1 MDRSK
6 TAPLVLL
13 VWALLFTAW
22 SVVLLAT
29 SGGSRSIEWLQFAV
43 SLATLVY
50 AIMALRSDELR
61 HNRRIRYLLLAFAV
75 IGAVMVLGLGADQD
89 SSRTYARLGWAGL
102 AAGFVGALIVWARFG
117 QHRPTVIAGAIPGAI
132 IIASGAGI
140 AANCDVTVQ
149 RSWCDPLYEK
159 EQALA
164 ERISVDGDLV
174 RSGRAGG
181 SQGAALVAFLI
192 GDSQIPEIT
201 EPPGEWQYEER
212 PLQSIEVQRG
222 RYTSTAE
229 DTADCR
235 IDIKVEVL
243 PAGNVETI
251 YVTCGLET

>member
-1 MDRSK
+1 
-6 TAPLVLL
+6 V
-13 VWALLFTAW
+13 
-22 SVVLLAT
+22 
-29 SGGSRSIEWLQFAV
+29 
-43 SLATLVY
+43 
-50 AIMALRSDELR
+50 ALRSAELR

-89 SSRTYARLGWAGL
+89 SSRTYARLGWAALLVGYL
-102 AAGFVGALIVWARFG
+102 GALIVWARLG
-117 QHRPTVIAGAIPGAI
+117 QHRPTVISGAILGAV

-140 AANCDVTVQ
+140 SANCDVTVQ

-164 ERISVDGDLV
+164 ERISVEGELV

-192 GDSQIPEIT
+192 GERQISEIT
-201 EPPGEWQYEER
+201 DPPGEWQYEER

-229 DTADCR
+229 GSADCR